1 MSEKCQCKNTD
12 CPSCMFPEPDSE
24 ALPPVAGSISLR
36 VGDYARCLVPLKKPG
51 KWGNR
56 SIIVRNVTVTGIVG
70 QYVQVRVPGR
80 DGTVAVPREDIQDF
94 WRHENGVMSRSN
106 DRDHAAARG
115 GPNPT

>member
-1 MSEKCQCKNTD
+1 MNTD
-12 CPSCMFPEPDSE
+12 PHNGKSAWDIAVEENERASK

-94 WRHENGVMSRSN
+94 WRYENGVMSRSN
-106 DRDHAAARG
+106 A
-115 GPNPT
+115 